1 MRAAECVL
9 EDEAATLR
17 LGARLATAL
26 EPGTV
31 IHLRGDLGAGKTTLV
46 RGLLRSLGFDGRVKS
61 PTFSLVELYELS
73 KLSLYH
79 FDFYRFGNPRDWLD
93 AGLADCF
100 DGIHVCCV
108 EWPEKAGAGL
118 PAADVQ
124 VHLEPVPNSGR
135 QAWIDALSSKGERC
149 IAGLHTD

>member
-79 FDFYRFGNPRDWLD
+79 FDFYRFGDPRDWLD

-135 QAWIDALSSKGERC
+135 QAWIDALSSKGDRC

>member
-1 MRAAECVL
+1 MRGADRVL

-17 LGARLATAL
+17 LGTRLAAAL

-46 RGLLRSLGFDGRVKS
+46 RGLLRGLGFGGRVKS

-79 FDFYRFGNPRDWLD
+79 FDFYRFDDPHDWLD

-118 PAADVQ
+118 RAADVR
-124 VHLEPVPNSGR
+124 VHLEPMLNNGR
-135 QAWIDALSSKGERC
+135 QARIDALTSKGERC
-149 IAGLHTD
+149 IAGLHND